1 MCCGETIV
9 SVQQTDQLIS
19 LQALIEQ
26 VRAACIGAALDAYET
41 AAADGLCA
49 EGAWECAVE
58 AMRSVDLAA
67 LAQGQDSGDQTS
79 SRVPSGS
86 RR

>member
-1 MCCGETIV
+1 M
-9 SVQQTDQLIS
+9 SVQRPDQLIS
-19 LQALIEQ
+19 LQTLVEQ
-26 VRAACIGAALDAYET
+26 VRAVCIGAALDAYET
-41 AAADGLCA
+41 AATDGLCA

-58 AMRSVDLAA
+58 AMRRVDLAA
-67 LAQGQDSGDQTS
+67 LVQDQESGDQTS